1 MIKRVYILEK
11 LLYVLQTFNPF
22 TNTFFYCNLASN
34 SVVILVQLIINR
46 YRNSL

>member
-22 TNTFFYCNLASN
+22 TNTFFIA
-34 SVVILVQLIINR
+34 I
-46 YRNSL
+46 

>member
-22 TNTFFYCNLASN
+22 TTTF
-34 SVVILVQLIINR
+34 LIAI
-46 YRNSL
+46 